1 MDDNFDDY
9 FMADNHDAD
18 KHEQPQHQETPQ
30 EREDREIAEAT
41 IERRHNTVRLML
53 IGAIVAMLVFIAW
66 WGWSRYY
73 HPYEQGQYKGWVI
86 HIASQGS
93 VFKTFEGELLAI
105 AYADDSIVRRDT
117 LHFTI
122 DSDTLARDA
131 MRWNA
136 DGRRLVVSYDRY
148 KGTLPWR
155 GSSPLVLTGITMDSD
170 RIERLA
176 PQPVPASET
185 D

>member
-9 FMADNHDAD
+9 FMDDHR
-18 KHEQPQHQETPQ
+18 HIEQEPAERRETPQ

-41 IERRHNTVRLML
+41 IERRHNTVRMML
-53 IGAIVAMLVFIAW
+53 IGAIIAMLLVLGW
-66 WGWSRYY
+66 WVWSRYD

-93 VFKTFEGELLAI
+93 LFKTFEGEMLAI

-117 LHFTI
+117 IHFTI
-122 DSDTLARDA
+122 ENDTIARDA

-136 DGRRLVVSYDRY
+136 DGRRLVIDYSRY
-148 KGTLPWR
+148 KGVIPWR
-155 GSSPLVLTGITMDSD
+155 GASPLVVTGITMDSD
-170 RIERLA
+170 RVERLE
-176 PQPVPASET
+176 PQPVPTTET
-185 D
+185 E

>member
-9 FMADNHDAD
+9 FMADNHDAEG
-18 KHEQPQHQETPQ
+18 HEQPQHQETPQ

-41 IERRHNTVRLML
+41 IERRHNTVRMML
-53 IGAIVAMLVFIAW
+53 IGAIIAMLLFLGW
-66 WGWSRYY
+66 WVWSRYY

-93 VFKTFEGELLAI
+93 LFKTFEGEMLAI

-117 LHFTI
+117 IHFTI
-122 DSDTLARDA
+122 ENDTIARDA

-136 DGRRLVVSYDRY
+136 DGRRLVIDYSRY
-148 KGTLPWR
+148 KGVIPWR
-155 GSSPLVLTGITMDSD
+155 GASPLVVTGIAMDSD
-170 RIERLA
+170 RVERLE
-176 PQPVPASET
+176 PQPVPTTET
-185 D
+185 E

>member
-9 FMADNHDAD
+9 FMHDNPEDTP
-18 KHEQPQHQETPQ
+18 KPQEHQETAQ

-53 IGAIVAMLVFIAW
+53 IGAIIAMVLFLAW
-66 WGWSRYY
+66 WTWSRYFS
-73 HPYEQGQYKGWVI
+73 PCEQGQYKGWVL
-86 HIASQGS
+86 HVASQGTL
-93 VFKTFEGELLAI
+93 FKTFEGEMLAI

-117 LHFTI
+117 IAFSI
-122 DSDTLARDA
+122 EQDTVVREA
-131 MRWNA
+131 MRWSA
-136 DGRRLVVSYDRY
+136 DGRRLVIDYDRY
-148 KGTLPWR
+148 RGRLPWR
-155 GSSPLVLTGITMDSD
+155 GASAVVVTALTMDSD